1 MIQIQLDLY
10 GACRDLHSQPS
21 LSLALPQD
29 SLVGALRAALPAC
42 FDRADLARAT
52 ALVASSAFA
61 SDSALL
67 RDADVIP
74 ADGRLAILPPVSG
87 G

>member
-1 MIQIQLDLY
+1 MMQIQLDLY

-21 LSLALPQD
+21 LSITLPQG
-29 SLVGALRAALPAC
+29 SLVGALRAALPAS

>member
-1 MIQIQLDLY
+1 MMQIQLDLY
-10 GACRDLHSQPS
+10 GACRELHSQPS
-21 LSLALPQD
+21 LALELPES
-29 SLVGALRAALPAC
+29 SLVGALRAALPPH
-42 FDRADLARAT
+42 FNRADPARAA

-67 RDADVIP
+67 RDADPIP